1 VGGEFLTR
9 TYRISGEY
17 LIRGEP
23 LLDYL
28 NDIHAFFV
36 QLEKVFISPLL
47 DPAVLVGN
55 YKTAN
60 VAKSSVGLVVLSQ
73 VKDGMPRRE
82 GQYSGRDFI
91 DRKVLIVAAG
101 FEVMGVLRLHPSV
114 DINNFVR
121 TTPEQYIPLFDASA
135 TLAAR
140 RDVVFKGPIIL
151 LNRNEIEVFCQIEK
165 PGTQA

>member
-1 VGGEFLTR
+1 
-9 TYRISGEY
+9 
-17 LIRGEP
+17 
-23 LLDYL
+23 
-28 NDIHAFFV
+28 
-36 QLEKVFISPLL
+36 
-47 DPAVLVGN
+47 
-55 YKTAN
+55 
-60 VAKSSVGLVVLSQ
+60 
-73 VKDGMPRRE
+73 
-82 GQYSGRDFI
+82 
-91 DRKVLIVAAG
+91 VAAG